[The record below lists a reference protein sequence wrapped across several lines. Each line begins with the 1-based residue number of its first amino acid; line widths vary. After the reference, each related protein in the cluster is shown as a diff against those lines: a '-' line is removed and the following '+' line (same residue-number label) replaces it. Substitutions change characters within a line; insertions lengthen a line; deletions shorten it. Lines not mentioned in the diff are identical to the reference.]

1 MKLTDQLGAWTPL
14 LAPMLEKPWCKDLFA
29 QVDAA
34 YQAGD
39 PPVYPPQEAV
49 FTALRLTPP
58 ESVRCV
64 ILGQDPYPEPGQA
77 HGLAFSVPKGAKIPP
92 SLRNIYGELE
102 SDLGCYTPNHG
113 CLTSWAEHGVLL
125 LNNVLTVYQGK
136 ANSHKKW
143 GWQPFT
149 AGILAAVQTLSQ
161 PVAYLLWGSPAE
173 GQKAAGQRCSP
184 TDPQRRPSQPALCLP
199 RLFRQPPIQP
209 GQSLFGLCRRRPHS
223 LVGAV
228 RNRGR
233 SGAGQRGSDSLMEF

>member
-64 ILGQDPYPEPGQA
+64 ILGQDPLPTSRDKPMAWPFPCPRGQK
-77 HGLAFSVPKGAKIPP
+77 SPP

-143 GWQPFT
+143 GWQPVHRRYFSRRPDPVS
-149 AGILAAVQTLSQ
+149 AGGLSVVGQ
-161 PVAYLLWGSPAE
+161 GCPAE

-184 TDPQRRPSQPALCLP
+184 TRSST
-199 RLFRQPPIQP
+199 PPIPARSLPTAAFSAAAHSARSIAFWSLPAATPFP
-209 GQSLFGLCRRRPHS
+209 GGSCEEQRPVRRR
-223 LVGAV
+223 A
-228 RNRGR
+228 
-233 SGAGQRGSDSLMEF
+233 AGE